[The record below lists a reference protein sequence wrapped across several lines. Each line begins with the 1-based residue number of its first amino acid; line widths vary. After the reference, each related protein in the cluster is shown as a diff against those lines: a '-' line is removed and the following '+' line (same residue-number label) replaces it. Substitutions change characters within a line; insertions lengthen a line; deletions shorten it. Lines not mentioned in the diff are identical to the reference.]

1 MFRVVFA
8 RLLALIPLLQHFT
21 NINGTDISTTAL
33 RLIAIKPLGT
43 AWWLKLD
50 AKVPYDWENKTVPAD
65 AEIQLGKNI
74 SSGLALYAD
83 GKFGLGSDRL
93 YDWGV
98 GLGLRF
104 NY

>member
-1 MFRVVFA
+1 
-8 RLLALIPLLQHFT
+8 
-21 NINGTDISTTAL
+21 
-33 RLIAIKPLGT
+33 
-43 AWWLKLD
+43 
-50 AKVPYDWENKTVPAD
+50 VPYDWENKNVPAD
-65 AEIQLGKNI
+65 AEIQLGKTI

-93 YDWGV
+93 YDWGI